1 MTWKETEVAEDL
13 VDGEPAV
20 RLVVLLLHHHLLV
33 QAKLDAQPAETCHLG
48 DKHAEGDEETRSPH
62 LPAGRSSR
70 PPRQS

>member
-33 QAKLDAQPAETCHLG
+33 QANLDAQPAETCHLG
-48 DKHAEGDEETRSPH
+48 NKHVDGDRET
-62 LPAGRSSR
+62 
-70 PPRQS
+70 